1 MAYHQEDNLQH
12 LALFSEYGRIALNN
26 KVVGENGEEEEVVVP
41 EHAKDEKPFQS
52 ICFLVSWQLV
62 VVMTD
67 RQMLHEVKGRREG
80 Q

>member
-1 MAYHQEDNLQH
+1 MQH

-62 VVMTD
+62 VVT
-67 RQMLHEVKGRREG
+67 RWKEGERGRRKLAVLDYD
-80 Q
+80 